1 MKGFDDPQVVLSYC
15 ESLTMD
21 ENNKLLMGNLRP
33 WIDIFSCGKWNDNY
47 VNDGNKEVEETMCI
61 NNTIANVSSAVI
73 KNGDYQ
79 KILEGAK
86 AFKLAGDWYAYMN
99 ILKNGKIAYFK
110 ESYNYH
116 RMQNQ
121 GLTLSTSH
129 EQEFDEIVRLQ
140 DFALSN
146 FDISETVIKK
156 VYERRE
162 RERIRFGL

>member
-1 MKGFDDPQVVLSYC
+1 
-15 ESLTMD
+15 
-21 ENNKLLMGNLRP
+21 
-33 WIDIFSCGKWNDNY
+33 
-47 VNDGNKEVEETMCI
+47 
-61 NNTIANVSSAVI
+61 
-73 KNGDYQ
+73 
-79 KILEGAK
+79 
-86 AFKLAGDWYAYMN
+86 MN

-156 VYERRE
+156 VYSCRFVPTCSEYAIEAIKKHGPFKGLYLAVRRIL
-162 RERIRFGL
+162 RCHPWGGSGYDPVP

>member
-1 MKGFDDPQVVLSYC
+1 
-15 ESLTMD
+15 
-21 ENNKLLMGNLRP
+21 
-33 WIDIFSCGKWNDNY
+33 
-47 VNDGNKEVEETMCI
+47 
-61 NNTIANVSSAVI
+61 
-73 KNGDYQ
+73 
-79 KILEGAK
+79 
-86 AFKLAGDWYAYMN
+86 
-99 ILKNGKIAYFK
+99 
-110 ESYNYH
+110 
-116 RMQNQ
+116 MQNQ